1 MGVELQAKREH
12 SGYRRPLPHGKAQSF
27 WLCADH
33 GEEKEMEK
41 KTCVLASLQ
50 AEIPG
55 SLHAVPTFQLARGFM
70 RSPGASKPLPRPQ
83 SEGAP
88 VLSEKPSIR
97 PVTKSKIATTRVEG
111 VI

>member
-1 MGVELQAKREH
+1 
-12 SGYRRPLPHGKAQSF
+12 
-27 WLCADH
+27 
-33 GEEKEMEK
+33 MEK

-55 SLHAVPTFQLARGFM
+55 SLHAVATFQLARGFM
-70 RSPGASKPLPRPQ
+70 RPPGASKPLPDHSLREPT
-83 SEGAP
+83 

-97 PVTKSKIATTRVEG
+97 PITKSKMATTRVEG